1 MLTWLEKRRPLR
13 KTVESK
19 EIRTVRNL
27 LMAGSASAAMILF
40 EKPAIDFFTKFV
52 EDRRIGFLKI
62 FKLPHSIETILAI
75 ILLDYT
81 LYLWHVSTHKVP
93 FLWRFFFVF
102 PLGFFFVSLTPP
114 RFFFCEK
121 NIFLFFGGFVF
132 VWNFSPAFR
141 FHFGKIIFSVLGR
154 IMQFLRMGAS
164 PQAVKIWQ
172 TLLFPAVLFHH
183 SNLKL
188 PDDWDEKL
196 SQIIITPRLHGIHHS
211 VVQAETD
218 SNWSTILSVW
228 DRLHRTLKTDVNQTE
243 IKIGVPAFQNSQE
256 LKFIYLLELP
266 FLEQKPSWQI
276 SDDKENN

>member
-1 MLTWLEKRRPLR
+1 MLNWLEKRRPLR

-27 LMAGSASAAMILF
+27 LMAGSASAAMIIF

-62 FKLPHSIETILAI
+62 FKLPRSIETILAI

-81 LYLWHVSTHKVP
+81 LYLWHISTHKVP
-93 FLWRFFFVF
+93 FLWRFHLVHHVD
-102 PLGFFFVSLTPP
+102 LDLDSST
-114 RFFFCEK
+114 
-121 NIFLFFGGFVF
+121 
-132 VWNFSPAFR
+132 AYR
-141 FHFGKIIFSVLGR
+141 FHFGEIIISVLWR
-154 IMQFLRMGAS
+154 IMQILLIGAS
-164 PQAVKIWQ
+164 PQAIKSWQ

-218 SNWSTILSVW
+218 SNWSTIFSVW
-228 DRLHRTLKTDVNQTE
+228 DRLHRTLKTDVNESE

>member
-1 MLTWLEKRRPLR
+1 MKIGSLIKFLAIPAAVGAIGLLNWLEKRRPLR

-27 LMAGSASAAMILF
+27 LMAGSASAAMIIF

-62 FKLPHSIETILAI
+62 FKLPRSIETILAI

-81 LYLWHVSTHKVP
+81 LYLWHISTHKVP
-93 FLWRFFFVF
+93 FLWRFHLVHHVD
-102 PLGFFFVSLTPP
+102 LDLDSST
-114 RFFFCEK
+114 
-121 NIFLFFGGFVF
+121 
-132 VWNFSPAFR
+132 AYR
-141 FHFGKIIFSVLGR
+141 FHFGEIIISVLWR
-154 IMQFLRMGAS
+154 IMQILLIGAS
-164 PQAVKIWQ
+164 PQAIKSWQ

-218 SNWSTILSVW
+218 SNWSTIFSVW
-228 DRLHRTLKTDVNQTE
+228 DRLHRTLKTDVNESE

>member
-1 MLTWLEKRRPLR
+1 
-13 KTVESK
+13 
-19 EIRTVRNL
+19 
-27 LMAGSASAAMILF
+27 
-40 EKPAIDFFTKFV
+40 
-52 EDRRIGFLKI
+52 
-62 FKLPHSIETILAI
+62 
-75 ILLDYT
+75 
-81 LYLWHVSTHKVP
+81 LW
-93 FLWRFFFVF
+93 
-102 PLGFFFVSLTPP
+102 
-114 RFFFCEK
+114 
-121 NIFLFFGGFVF
+121 
-132 VWNFSPAFR
+132 
-141 FHFGKIIFSVLGR
+141 R
-154 IMQFLRMGAS
+154 IMQILLIGAS